1 MPLIIITDDEPM
13 NIRMTEFV
21 LRKYGYSTVSAGSGE
36 KCVVLAEKGA
46 DLILMDVLMPGMDGL
61 QTYEKLRSCG
71 IEIPVVFLTSAEDAE
86 TVEKIRSTTQQA
98 IPTGTAPVG
107 GASGSCRVNMT
118 FVARESRVDPRAFC
132 W

>member
-71 IEIPVVFLTSAEDAE
+71 IDPDVYTGFAFGIGIDRITTTRYKISDIRLLFENDKRFLE
-86 TVEKIRSTTQQA
+86 Q
-98 IPTGTAPVG
+98 
-107 GASGSCRVNMT
+107 
-118 FVARESRVDPRAFC
+118 F
-132 W
+132 

>member
-36 KCVVLAEKGA
+36 ECVALAEKGA

-71 IEIPVVFLTSAEDAE
+71 IEIPVIFLTSAEDAE
-86 TVEKIRSTTQQA
+86 TVEKIRSTN
-98 IPTGTAPVG
+98 
-107 GASGSCRVNMT
+107 SGVLSKPFRPEQLLSEV
-118 FVARESRVDPRAFC
+118 RAAFAG
-132 W
+132 

>member
-36 KCVVLAEKGA
+36 ECVALAEKGA

-61 QTYEKLRSCG
+61 QTYEKLRSWRNWNPGDIPHVRGGRGNCG
-71 IEIPVVFLTSAEDAE
+71 ENTQHQF
-86 TVEKIRSTTQQA
+86 RSSQQA

-118 FVARESRVDPRAFC
+118 FVGA
-132 W
+132 

>member
-61 QTYEKLRSCG
+61 QNYEKLRSCG

-86 TVEKIRSTTQQA
+86 TVEKIRSTN
-98 IPTGTAPVG
+98 
-107 GASGSCRVNMT
+107 SGVLSKPFRPEQLLSEV
-118 FVARESRVDPRAFC
+118 RAALAE
-132 W
+132 